1 MHGSSLGAGPH
12 AKRRTR
18 RGGAGGASGS
28 ARVFAALGDETRLR
42 LVARLGDDGPASI
55 TRLTAEFRMSR
66 QAVTKHL
73 QVMERV
79 GLVRHARR
87 GRESVWRLEQR
98 RIREARHYLD
108 VISKQWDAALSRLQK
123 FVEE

>member
-1 MHGSSLGAGPH
+1 MGAGPN
-12 AKRRTR
+12 AKGGARG
-18 RGGAGGASGS
+18 GGAGGGSGS

-42 LVARLGDDGPASI
+42 LVVRLCDDGPASI

-79 GLVRHARR
+79 GLVRNARR

-98 RIREARHYLD
+98 RIREARHYLEA
-108 VISKQWDAALSRLQK
+108 ISKQWDAALSRLQK

>member
-1 MHGSSLGAGPH
+1 MGAGPN
-12 AKRRTR
+12 AKGGTR
-18 RGGAGGASGS
+18 GGGAGSRSGSGS

-42 LVARLGDDGPASI
+42 LVARLCDDGPASI

-98 RIREARHYLD
+98 RIREARHYLE